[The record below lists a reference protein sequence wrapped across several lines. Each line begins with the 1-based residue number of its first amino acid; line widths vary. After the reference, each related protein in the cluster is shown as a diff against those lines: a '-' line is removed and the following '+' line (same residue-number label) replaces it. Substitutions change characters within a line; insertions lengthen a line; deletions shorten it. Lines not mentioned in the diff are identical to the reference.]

1 MGVRRGGGGKVQ
13 KDKQQWVRP
22 QLIVLGR
29 GTPEENVLAG
39 CKTGILNGRSY
50 TLKNCSKKMS
60 SSCPTTQKCSVV
72 SKTS

>member
-1 MGVRRGGGGKVQ
+1 MKKGM
-13 KDKQQWVRP
+13 QQWARP

-39 CKTGILNGRSY
+39 CKTMILTGRTGTVNG
-50 TLKNCSKKMS
+50 CAKKTTNG
-60 SSCPTTQKCSVV
+60 CPTSQKCSVV